1 MGTFSNPPESLHPT
15 RARYGVLGFACSL
28 AFLTYLDRI
37 CIMQAAASM
46 RADLGFSEKEMGLV
60 FSAFMLGYLILEMPG
75 GWMGERWGTRRALA
89 GMVLSW
95 SLFTALTGCIWPF
108 SLDSGQKLRIG
119 GYVISLAFNSLALML
134 AIRFLFGLGE
144 AGAFP
149 NLTRV
154 VRDWFPLSERAS
166 ALAWFWACA
175 RLGGFFAAVALSAL
189 TAMLGWRQA
198 FWLFGLAGVVWC
210 LFFYLRFRNHP
221 EEDPR
226 CNPAERELI
235 RHGSSPA
242 DSSGHAW
249 PSWRVLAGSLSVWAV
264 CAASFCINFGWY
276 FYATWQPLYWEE
288 VYSIRYADSA
298 WLTGAPYLCGAAGT
312 FLGGRW
318 SDRLLRQGGSRR
330 WSRCII
336 GITGYVLAGLCIL
349 ATGFTTAAW
358 QAETLLCLGFLVN
371 DLTVPIIW
379 AVCTDI
385 GGRCTGALSGLM
397 NMVGGFAAILSPALL
412 PHAHEM
418 LHEAHFDP
426 RVSWRIILAG
436 LSVSWFVGALAWLFI
451 DAGKPLA
458 WSTVSHENTNNAKR

>member
-1 MGTFSNPPESLHPT
+1 MGTFSNRPALLHPT

-28 AFLTYLDRI
+28 ALLTYLDRI
-37 CIMQAAASM
+37 CIMQAAASIM
-46 RADLGFSEKEMGLV
+46 ADLDINKKEMGLV
-60 FSAFMLGYLILEMPG
+60 FSAFMLGYLVLEMPG
-75 GWMGERWGTRRALA
+75 GWMGERWGTRRVLT
-89 GMVLSW
+89 GMVLAW
-95 SLFTALTGCIWPF
+95 SLFTVLTGCIWPF
-108 SLDSGQKLRIG
+108 ALDSGKELHIG
-119 GYVISLAFNSLALML
+119 GYVIPLVFNSLALML
-134 AIRFLFGLGE
+134 LVRFLFGLGE

-154 VRDWFPLSERAS
+154 VRDWFPLHERGS

-175 RLGGFFAAVALSAL
+175 RLGGFIAAVALSAL

-198 FWLFGLAGVVWC
+198 FWMFGLAGVVWC
-210 LFFYLRFRNHP
+210 IFFHRRFRNHP
-221 EEDPR
+221 EEDPH
-226 CNPAERELI
+226 CNQAERALI

-249 PSWRVLAGSLSVWAV
+249 PSWRVLAGSLTVWAV

-276 FYATWQPLYWEE
+276 FYATWQPSYWEE
-288 VYSIRYADSA
+288 VHSIRYADSA

-312 FLGGRW
+312 LLGGRW
-318 SDRLLRQGGSRR
+318 SDRLLRRGGSRR
-330 WSRCII
+330 WSRSII
-336 GITGYVLAGLCIL
+336 GFTGYVLAGLCIL

-371 DLTVPIIW
+371 DLTLPIIW

-397 NMVGGFAAILSPALL
+397 NMVGGFGAVLSPYLL

-418 LHEAHFDP
+418 LHDANFDP
-426 RVSWRIILAG
+426 RISWRIILAG
-436 LSVSWFVGALAWLFI
+436 LSVSWFLGALSWLFI

-458 WSTVSHENTNNAKR
+458 TETGERGC